1 MTGHRKIWITLIIAS
16 AFFLIANAPASILKP
31 YLKNSLNFPFD
42 ISGTMLQ
49 GSISSQYFHKA
60 SWKIDPVYFL
70 LAKISAKITVKIDS
84 SNQISTDAE
93 ISPSKNLK
101 LSNIKG
107 TITTQYLQQ
116 FFQNT
121 PFLFNSTIQINRSEA
136 VWDKQNPPS
145 LPSEVNGILLVK
157 AVNLLGED
165 LGDYHLNFIYSDQS
179 LNGAITSTKNS
190 AVNGE
195 LKLNISPQNL
205 LTVSGQILPKTKELK
220 LIFKNLNIK
229 LSPILTYQLS
239 Q

>member
-1 MTGHRKIWITLIIAS
+1 M
-16 AFFLIANAPASILKP
+16 
-31 YLKNSLNFPFD
+31 
-42 ISGTMLQ
+42 
-49 GSISSQYFHKA
+49 
-60 SWKIDPVYFL
+60 
-70 LAKISAKITVKIDS
+70 AKISAKITVKIDS

-93 ISPSKNLK
+93 TSPSKNLK

-229 LSPILTYQLS
+229 LRPILTYQLS